1 MKRIVTVTCATV
13 LAAASTAL
21 AQGGMAP
28 PKDMAEAIQRAH
40 AGAFRNIVESAEK
53 MPEADY
59 TFVGAKGI
67 RTFGGFIGHVINSS
81 YGACARAKGEP
92 NPNKEDFE
100 KAPPGKAQLVAALK
114 AAQAYCDAVYNAQTM
129 ATLGEMIPQGQ
140 AQVPR
145 GQALLG
151 NIAHNN
157 NEYGQIVILLRLKGI
172 VPPTT
177 ERAQAGRR
185 GGQD

>member
-1 MKRIVTVTCATV
+1 VDGGGAAT
-13 LAAASTAL
+13 
-21 AQGGMAP
+21 AP

-40 AGAFRNIVESAEK
+40 AGAFRNLVESAEK

-59 TFVGAKGI
+59 GFVGAKDI
-67 RTFGGFIGHVINSS
+67 RPFGGFIGHVVNSS
-81 YGACARAKGEP
+81 YASCARAKGEP

-100 KAPPGKAQLVAALK
+100 KATPVKATLVAAIK
-114 AAQAYCDAVYNAQTM
+114 AAQAYCDSVYNAQTM
-129 ATLGEMIPQGQ
+129 ATLSEMVPQGQ
-140 AQVPR
+140 NQVPR
-145 GQALLG
+145 GQILLG

-157 NEYGQIVILLRLKGI
+157 NEYGQVVILLRLKGI

>member
-1 MKRIVTVTCATV
+1 MKRILSLTCATV
-13 LAAASTAL
+13 FATVSTAAA
-21 AQGGMAP
+21 QGMAP

-59 TFVGAKGI
+59 SFVGAKDI
-67 RTFGGFIGHVINSS
+67 RTFGGFIGHVINAS
-81 YGACARAKGEP
+81 YNSCARAKGEP

-100 KAPPGKAQLVAALK
+100 KAPPGKAQLVAAVK
-114 AAQAYCDAVYNAQTM
+114 AASAYCDSVYNAQTS
-129 ATLGEMIPQGQ
+129 ATINEMVPQGQ

-145 GQALLG
+145 GQILLG

-177 ERAQAGRR
+177 ERATAGRR
-185 GGQD
+185 GGQE